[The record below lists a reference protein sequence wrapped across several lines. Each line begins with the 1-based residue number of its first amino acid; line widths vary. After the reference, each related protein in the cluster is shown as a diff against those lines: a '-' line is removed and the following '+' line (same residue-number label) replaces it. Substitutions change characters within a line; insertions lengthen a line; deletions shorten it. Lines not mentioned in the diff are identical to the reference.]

1 MVTKISYIYWAMSEL
16 LGFKEKQK
24 IYIGSINYN
33 CFEDILET
41 VDHLGAVLFLKW
53 KGNFHLSLDKNF
65 L

>member
-24 IYIGSINYN
+24 IYIGSINNN

-41 VDHLGAVLFLKW
+41 VDHSGAVSFLIW
-53 KGNFHLSLDKNF
+53 KGKFYLSLVKNF